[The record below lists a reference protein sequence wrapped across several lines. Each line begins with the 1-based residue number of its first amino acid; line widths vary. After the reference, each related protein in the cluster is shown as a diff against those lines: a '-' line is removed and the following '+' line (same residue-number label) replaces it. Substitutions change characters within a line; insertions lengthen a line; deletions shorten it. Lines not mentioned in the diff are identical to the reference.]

1 MQLRR
6 CREDLRFGP
15 ASLGEEDLLAAFELN
30 RRRIEQAASNLLN
43 EIGAK
48 PMLLHSGYFR
58 FCD

>member
-1 MQLRR
+1 
-6 CREDLRFGP
+6 LRFGP

>member
-1 MQLRR
+1 
-6 CREDLRFGP
+6 LRFGP
-15 ASLGEEDLLAAFELN
+15 ASLVEEDLLAAFELN